1 MKQKTIFILIWAATS
16 VCGLKAQTEP
26 ITATEKKPP
35 VVSDLKLSGLL
46 ISQYQYIGQE
56 DAESNSFNI
65 RLGRLSLEG
74 RLLDDFYWKAQVQFN
89 GNISTV
95 GQLPRVIDLFSE
107 WQKYKFFRVKLG
119 QFKRP
124 FTFENPI
131 HPIDQ
136 GFMSV
141 SQNVSKLCGF
151 SDRTG
156 EHSSNGRDIGIQLQ
170 GDILK
175 NAAGREL
182 VHYQIGVYNGQGI
195 NTKDVDQRKDIIGGI
210 WVMPVK
216 GLRLGVFGWT
226 GSYARRGNYTL
237 VDPVTHAPVLD
248 AGGHPQI
255 VKGLQTVEKQRYALS
270 AEYTAND
277 FTFRSEYIHST
288 GYSFQTT
295 YNTKD
300 DLQKADINYA
310 AGNKA
315 DGFYA
320 LAIAPIIKQKVHIK
334 ARYDLYRSRA
344 EWGSAKTLYEL
355 GADYILTRNL
365 KFSGEYVFVND
376 RSLSKPNY
384 QMIDIEV
391 ALRF

>member
-1 MKQKTIFILIWAATS
+1 M
-16 VCGLKAQTEP
+16 
-26 ITATEKKPP
+26 
-35 VVSDLKLSGLL
+35 
-46 ISQYQYIGQE
+46 
-56 DAESNSFNI
+56 
-65 RLGRLSLEG
+65 
-74 RLLDDFYWKAQVQFN
+74 
-89 GNISTV
+89 
-95 GQLPRVIDLFSE
+95 
-107 WQKYKFFRVKLG
+107 
-119 QFKRP
+119 
-124 FTFENPI
+124 
-131 HPIDQ
+131 
-136 GFMSV
+136 
-141 SQNVSKLCGF
+141 
-151 SDRTG
+151 
-156 EHSSNGRDIGIQLQ
+156 
-170 GDILK
+170 
-175 NAAGREL
+175 
-182 VHYQIGVYNGQGI
+182 
-195 NTKDVDQRKDIIGGI
+195 
-210 WVMPVK
+210 
-216 GLRLGVFGWT
+216 
-226 GSYARRGNYTL
+226 
-237 VDPVTHAPVLD
+237 LD

-255 VKGLQTVEKQRYALS
+255 VKGLQAVEKQRYALS
-270 AEYTAND
+270 AEYVVND

>member
-1 MKQKTIFILIWAATS
+1 MKQKKIFILIWAATS

-95 GQLPRVIDLFSE
+95 GQSPRVIDLFSE

-141 SQNVSKLCGF
+141 SQNVLKLCGF

-170 GDILK
+170 GDVLK

-237 VDPVTHAPVLD
+237 VDPSTHAPVLD

-270 AEYTAND
+270 AEYVVND

-320 LAIAPIIKQKVHIK
+320 LAIAPIIKKKVHIK

-376 RSLSKPNY
+376 RSLAKPNY

>member
-16 VCGLKAQTEP
+16 VCGLRAQTEP

-95 GQLPRVIDLFSE
+95 GQSPRVIDLFSE

-170 GDILK
+170 GDVLK

-226 GSYARRGNYTL
+226 GSYARRTSANCQRLANGRETTL
-237 VDPVTHAPVLD
+237 C
-248 AGGHPQI
+248 PQCRI
-255 VKGLQTVEKQRYALS
+255 CSQR
-270 AEYTAND
+270 
-277 FTFRSEYIHST
+277 
-288 GYSFQTT
+288 
-295 YNTKD
+295 
-300 DLQKADINYA
+300 
-310 AGNKA
+310 
-315 DGFYA
+315 FY
-320 LAIAPIIKQKVHIK
+320 
-334 ARYDLYRSRA
+334 
-344 EWGSAKTLYEL
+344 
-355 GADYILTRNL
+355 
-365 KFSGEYVFVND
+365 F
-376 RSLSKPNY
+376 
-384 QMIDIEV
+384 
-391 ALRF
+391 

>member
-26 ITATEKKPP
+26 ITATEKKPS

-46 ISQYQYIGQE
+46 ISQYQYIGQK

-95 GQLPRVIDLFSE
+95 GQSPRVIDLFSE

-170 GDILK
+170 GDVLK

-182 VHYQIGVYNGQGI
+182 LHYQIGVYNGQGI

-237 VDPVTHAPVLD
+237 VDPSTHAPVLD

>member
-16 VCGLKAQTEP
+16 VCGLRAQTEP
-26 ITATEKKPP
+26 ITATEKKTP
-35 VVSDLKLSGLL
+35 VVSDLKLRGLL

-95 GQLPRVIDLFSE
+95 GQSPRVIDLFSE

-182 VHYQIGVYNGQGI
+182 VHYQVGVYNGQGI

-210 WVMPVK
+210 WVMPIK

-237 VDPVTHAPVLD
+237 VDPSTHAPVLD

-255 VKGLQTVEKQRYALS
+255 VKGLQAVEKQRYALS
-270 AEYTAND
+270 AEYAAND

-288 GYSFQTT
+288 GYSFQTA

-376 RSLSKPNY
+376 RSLAKPNY

>member
-16 VCGLKAQTEP
+16 VCGLRAQTEP
-26 ITATEKKPP
+26 ITATEKKTP

-46 ISQYQYIGQE
+46 ISQYQYIGQK

-95 GQLPRVIDLFSE
+95 GQSPRVIDLFSE

-156 EHSSNGRDIGIQLQ
+156 EHSSNGRDIGIQVQ

-210 WVMPVK
+210 WVMPIK
-216 GLRLGVFGWT
+216 GLRIGVFGWT

-237 VDPVTHAPVLD
+237 VDPSTHAPVLD

-255 VKGLQTVEKQRYALS
+255 VKGLHAVETQRYALS
-270 AEYTAND
+270 AEYVVND